1 MSHAS
6 PPAPINRQHFLFGIE
21 AQVPQIPGVMAL
33 TAKETALFK
42 DAFVLFDRDARG
54 AVTAADLQ
62 VVWSSMGRNFAAGE
76 IEGARCRWWHCGAR
90 LLGFTAPLP
99 NHMCVCVLRSELLRG
114 QPSSAASEVHRQHKL
129 PPQSSHLISVVDRAR
144 PPPPP

>member
-1 MSHAS
+1 
-6 PPAPINRQHFLFGIE
+6 
-21 AQVPQIPGVMAL
+21 MAL

-76 IEGARCRWWHCGAR
+76 IEGARCRWWALWCSLAWVER
-90 LLGFTAPLP
+90 RSQTTS
-99 NHMCVCVLRSELLRG
+99 VCVFLAPSFCAAGRVLLRL
-114 QPSSAASEVHRQHKL
+114 QCCSHHRHRQHKL
-129 PPQSSHLISVVDRAR
+129 PPQSHLISVVDRAR

>member
-1 MSHAS
+1 
-6 PPAPINRQHFLFGIE
+6 
-21 AQVPQIPGVMAL
+21 MAL

-99 NHMCVCVLRSELLRG
+99 NHKCVCVFCALSFCAVSRVLLRLMKFI
-114 QPSSAASEVHRQHKL
+114 VNTNYHRNH
-129 PPQSSHLISVVDRAR
+129 RT
-144 PPPPP
+144 